1 MLYTLKKQLHS
12 LGAVDYLLQGK
23 IAEDL
28 SKGEI
33 FKCNYEKAKEA
44 IDEAIVDLEKN
55 ASFEIPDLYD
65 ILARNYT

>member
-12 LGAVDYLLQGK
+12 LGVVDSLLQGK
-23 IAEDL
+23 IAEEL

-33 FKCNYEKAKEA
+33 FKCNYEKAKEV
-44 IDEAIVDLEKN
+44 IDEAITDLEKN
-55 ASFEIPDLYD
+55 VSLERPDLYD